1 MGTAMGQVQFLY
13 DTSPDACFG
22 ISASIFADRD
32 YVRAQMQADAG
43 DAGLVL
49 RECATLDA
57 VLADDP
63 RPLGEVVLLDCP
75 VPEGSHL
82 TALARLDERACRSGA
97 SLVVST
103 TVGGL
108 EDVFACLSQS
118 GAQILVNARRADR
131 IIALG
136 QALAGTRSLALREL
150 SDEDRVALLRL
161 TEQVHAISDKLER
174 LAGDAEET
182 AVRSPVNAFRFNDAS
197 LPAASPGDRLVRTA
211 RPSLPDARL
220 VRRIIHQRQLR
231 ARFFDGELFAD
242 PAWDMLLDLTA
253 ARVEHTRVSV
263 TSLCIAS
270 AVPPTTALRWI
281 SQLTEAGMFV
291 RVEDETDRRRA
302 FIQLT
307 DKACDG
313 MARYFAELGKSAAAN
328 LGQFSASSAIYCNFG
343 MVGGNGLEPLTLS
356 V

>member
-1 MGTAMGQVQFLY
+1 MGQVQFLY
-13 DTSPDACFG
+13 DAAPDAGFG
-22 ISASIFADRD
+22 LSASIFADRD
-32 YVRAQMQADAG
+32 DVRAQMQADAG
-43 DAGLVL
+43 EAGLVL
-49 RECATLDA
+49 RECAALDA

-75 VPEGSHL
+75 VPEGSDL
-82 TALARLDERACRSGA
+82 AALARLDERACRSGA

-108 EDVFACLSQS
+108 EDVFGCLSQS

-136 QALAGTRSLALREL
+136 RALAGTRSFTLREL

-161 TEQVHAISDKLER
+161 TEQVHAISDKLDR

-182 AVRSPVNAFRFNDAS
+182 AVRSPANAFRFNDAPS
-197 LPAASPGDRLVRTA
+197 PVASPGDRLVRAA

-253 ARVEHTRVSV
+253 ARMERVDVPVS
-263 TSLCIAS
+263 SLCVAA
-270 AVPPTTALRWI
+270 AVPTTTALRWVR
-281 SQLTEAGMFV
+281 SLSEAGLFV
-291 RVEDETDRRRA
+291 RRTDPGDARRA
-302 FIQLT
+302 FITLSDQ
-307 DKACDG
+307 AFDG
-313 MARYFAELGKSAAAN
+313 VTGWLRRFAAAF
-328 LGQFSASSAIYCNFG
+328 Q
-343 MVGGNGLEPLTLS
+343 MR
-356 V
+356 

>member
-1 MGTAMGQVQFLY
+1 MGQVQFLY
-13 DTSPDACFG
+13 DGAPDAGFG
-22 ISASIFADRD
+22 LSASIFADRD
-32 YVRAQMQADAG
+32 DVRAQMEVDAEQS
-43 DAGLVL
+43 GLVL
-49 RECATLDA
+49 RECAALDA

-75 VPEGSHL
+75 APDGSGL
-82 TALARLDERACRSGA
+82 AALARLDERAARSGA
-97 SLVVST
+97 SMVVST

-131 IIALG
+131 VIALG
-136 QALAGTRSLALREL
+136 QALAGSRNLKLREL
-150 SDEDRVALLRL
+150 SDEDRLALLRL
-161 TEQVHAISDKLER
+161 TEQVHAIAEKLDR
-174 LAGDAEET
+174 LSGDGEDA
-182 AVRSPVNAFRFNDAS
+182 AVRSPAHAFRFNDSPAPVAS
-197 LPAASPGDRLVRTA
+197 AGDRLVRAA

-281 SQLTEAGMFV
+281 SQLTEVGLFE

-307 DKACDG
+307 DRACEG
-313 MARYFAELGKSAAAN
+313 MAGFFAELGKSAAA
-328 LGQFSASSAIYCNFG
+328 L
-343 MVGGNGLEPLTLS
+343 V
-356 V
+356 

>member
-1 MGTAMGQVQFLY
+1 MGQVQFLY
-13 DTSPDACFG
+13 DAEPDADFG

-32 YVRAQMQADAG
+32 DVRAQMQADAG
-43 DAGLVL
+43 DSGLVL
-49 RECATLDA
+49 RECAALQA

-75 VPEGSHL
+75 APDGA
-82 TALARLDERACRSGA
+82 ALAALVRIDERAARSGA

-108 EDVFACLSQS
+108 EDVFGCLSQS

-131 IIALG
+131 VIALG
-136 QALAGTRSLALREL
+136 QVLAGARNLRLREL
-150 SDEDRVALLRL
+150 SDEDRLALLRL
-161 TEQVHAISDKLER
+161 TEQVHAISEKLDR
-174 LAGDAEET
+174 LAADGEAT
-182 AVRSPVNAFRFNDAS
+182 GVRSPANAFRFNDTATI
-197 LPAASPGDRLVRTA
+197 AVSPEDRLVRAA

-281 SQLTEAGMFV
+281 SQLTEAGLFE

-313 MARYFAELGKSAAAN
+313 MARFFAELGKSAAA
-328 LGQFSASSAIYCNFG
+328 L
-343 MVGGNGLEPLTLS
+343 V
-356 V
+356 